1 MPTASSRDPFISQ
14 LTDLCKAAPTRA
26 KWVFVPTHAI
36 GRMIG
41 DRLVLEGLD
50 WANLRF
56 VTPLD
61 IANRMGAPFLVERG
75 IDPSE
80 EGLGPALIMR
90 LLLGLP
96 EQPSYFRP
104 LANHPAMA
112 QALWAT
118 IRELRMAGVK
128 AADLVADAFGSA
140 DKHAEMQALYRA
152 YEAFLAANARGDMA
166 TVYEEALQHP
176 GWCPIQPQDCWTEM
190 PAAAWTPLQRR
201 LLDALP
207 GERIAPRSFQLPGAA
222 IPRRLAEAVV
232 EHVAPDGTS
241 PLAFLQSPP
250 VMDKPEGL
258 SPPQQVALFHAGGRE
273 AEVEEVFRRILNA
286 LCPLDQ
292 VEVACAS
299 DDYTVLLWEKACRH
313 EWPVTLASGLPAAM
327 TRPGRALVGLGA
339 WIESDFAAGDLRRL
353 LQSGDVTLGDDDLSS
368 GQAARVLVKAEA
380 AWGRKTYELA
390 LGKLSSRYRLRADD
404 TELPDDQREV
414 ATHKAK
420 QSDQL
425 LAWVTSLLASIP
437 QADATGQIELQDLVD
452 GVSAFIESSTAK
464 SSALDGAA
472 AIGLASAIAELK
484 ALGSFKCT
492 LMAGLRFINERVDGL
507 RVGADRARP
516 GHLHVSALAQVG
528 YPGRPHV
535 FIVGLEEGRVFP
547 SATEDPV
554 LLDVERSRISPLL
567 RLSSDRSE
575 EAVHAVLNRMA
586 ATSGS
591 ASMTLSYSCRD
602 LREFRQTYP
611 SWLMLQAYRI
621 VSGQPESSFP
631 DLLKALGPP
640 VSCVPPAEASA
651 ISEAGWWLHGL
662 KRAGAA
668 GRVSVLAKYAALKQG
683 IHAEDQRDSAVF
695 TEFDGFVPAAG
706 AYLDPCAR
714 EAPVSATQLEK
725 AAECPF
731 RHFLERGLGL
741 AAVDDGGRDSDVWL
755 DPLTRGSL
763 LHALYARLMRRSRDE
778 KRRLSSKDD
787 LEWSKTIAREALDKL
802 GTEMPPPS
810 QEVFDREYQGFVD
823 DVVLFVTAEDDADES
838 RTAVGFEV
846 SFGRPGSEDDEP
858 LARKE
863 PIVVDLGGGMKFRLA
878 GQIDRIDQIGD
889 ASFEVIDYKTGGYFE
904 KDWAGITSGGRKLQ
918 HALYGLAAA
927 EILKQRVKSPKVT
940 HGTYYFTSAKGGQE
954 RRTID
959 AMSTAKLTSVLSDLR
974 QVIASGLFVH
984 APDESACKWCDFGN
998 ACGARVQARAEA
1010 KTTGDTGLEFYR
1022 KLAAHE

>member
-1 MPTASSRDPFISQ
+1 MSTVRARDPFISQ
-14 LTDLCKAAPTRA
+14 LRELCVAAPTRA

-36 GRMIG
+36 GRMLG
-41 DRLVLEGLD
+41 DRLVLEGHD

-61 IANRMGAPFLVERG
+61 IATRMGAPFLVERG

-112 QALWAT
+112 QALWTT
-118 IRELRMAGVK
+118 IRELRMAGAKPV
-128 AADLVADAFGSA
+128 DLVATAFGSA
-140 DKHAEMQALYRA
+140 DKHAEMQALYGA
-152 YEAFLAANARGDMA
+152 YEAFLSANARGDMA
-166 TVYEEALQHP
+166 TVYEEALQHL

-207 GERIAPRSFQLPGAA
+207 GERIAPRSFELPGAA
-222 IPRRLAEAVV
+222 VPRRLANVALEC
-232 EHVAPDGTS
+232 VAPDTAS
-241 PLAFLQSPP
+241 PMAFLQSPAAAGNP
-250 VMDKPEGL
+250 KGL
-258 SPPQQVALFHAGGRE
+258 PPHQGVALFHAGGRE
-273 AEVEEVFRRILNA
+273 AEVEEVFRRILDVG
-286 LCPLDQ
+286 CPLDQ

-313 EWPVTLASGLPAAM
+313 EWPVTLSSGLPASL

-353 LQSGDVTLGDDDLSS
+353 LQSGDVTLGDDNLSP

-380 AWGRKTYELA
+380 AWGRKTYELS
-390 LGKLSSRYRLRADD
+390 LGKLSARYRLRAAD
-404 TELPDDQREV
+404 TELPEDQRDA
-414 ATHKAK
+414 ATRKAE
-420 QSDQL
+420 QADRL
-425 LAWVTSLLASIP
+425 LEWVTSLLRSIP
-437 QADATGQIELQDLVD
+437 DPDVNGQIELQHLVD
-452 GVSAFIESSTAK
+452 GVSEFVQSCAATT
-464 SSALDGAA
+464 SALDGAA
-472 AIGLASAIAELK
+472 ATALTSAIAELA

-492 LMAGLRFINERVDGL
+492 LTAGLRFINERVDGL
-507 RVGADRARP
+507 RVGAHRSQP
-516 GHLHVSALAQVG
+516 GHLHVSSLSQVG

-535 FIVGLEEGRVFP
+535 FVVGLEEGRVFP

-554 LLDVERSRISPLL
+554 LLDLERSRISPLL

-575 EAVHAVLNRMA
+575 EAVHAVLNRLA
-586 ATSGS
+586 ATSGA
-591 ASMTLSYSCRD
+591 ASITLSYSCRD
-602 LREFRQTYP
+602 LREFRQTFP
-611 SWLMLQAYRI
+611 SWLMLQAHRI

-631 DLLKALGPP
+631 DLLEALGAPA
-640 VSCVPPAEASA
+640 SCVPANDSSA
-651 ISEAGWWLHGL
+651 LGEAGWWLHGL
-662 KRAGAA
+662 KRAGLS
-668 GRVSVLAKYAALKQG
+668 GRTSVLQQYAALQQG
-683 IHAEDQRDSAVF
+683 LHADEQRDSDTF
-695 TEFDGFVPAAG
+695 TEFDGFVPDAG
-706 AYLDPCAR
+706 AYLDPCTR

-741 AAVDDGGRDSDVWL
+741 VAVDDGGRDSDVWL

-763 LHALYARLMRRSRDE
+763 LHAIYARLMRRSRDE
-778 KRRLSSKDD
+778 KRRLSIKDD
-787 LEWSKTIAREALDKL
+787 LAFSETIAREELDTL
-802 GTEMPPPS
+802 RAEMPPSS
-810 QEVFDREYQGFVD
+810 QEVFDREYQGFMD
-823 DVVLFVTAEDDADES
+823 DVVLFVRAEDATDGN

-846 SFGRPGSEDDEP
+846 SFGRPGSEEDEP

-863 PIVVDLGGGMKFRLA
+863 PIVVDLGGGLKFRLA
-878 GQIDRIDQIGD
+878 GQIDRIDQIGES
-889 ASFEVIDYKTGGYFE
+889 SFEVIDYKTGGYFE

-940 HGTYYFTSAKGGQE
+940 QGTYYFTSAKGGQE

-959 AMSTAKLTSVLSDLR
+959 AMPTAKLTSVLADLR

-984 APDESACKWCDFGN
+984 APEEDGCKWCDFGN
-998 ACGARVQARAEA
+998 ACGAKAQPRAQVKAEA
-1010 KTTGDTGLEFYR
+1010 DANLEPFR